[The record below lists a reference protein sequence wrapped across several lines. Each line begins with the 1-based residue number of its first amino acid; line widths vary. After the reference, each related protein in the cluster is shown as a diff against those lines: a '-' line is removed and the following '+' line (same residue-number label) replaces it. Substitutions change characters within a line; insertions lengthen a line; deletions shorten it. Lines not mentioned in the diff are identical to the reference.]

1 MPGFALPTASHDK
14 QHLTILPLQNGS
26 CDPLLYKELI
36 SEELIPLKQCI
47 WMSSGSKGD
56 VFLCLAAARP

>member
-1 MPGFALPTASHDK
+1 MPSFALPPASHDK

-36 SEELIPLKQCI
+36 S
-47 WMSSGSKGD
+47 KGVD
-56 VFLCLAAARP
+56 VP